1 MGTKMFGKSKRQ
13 IENVTFVQPHK
24 GEVYFYTPIAYAT
37 SLRDPKEKEG
47 KQVFTDSDLALAGK
61 LKLIFER
68 EKMTWFK
75 IKEEKSTTPEKE
87 ERFFTLYYYPRRL
100 VQSRANSS
108 DEKATLQD
116 IKKLFDFIVTEEQ
129 IRFAEVQRPKSP
141 SAYAPF
147 TREQSEEAEAEPKEE
162 SEAVSIVAAEP
173 SEEPQ
178 AIPTATAN
186 KKQETEGQ
194 RSQRPTKE

>member
-1 MGTKMFGKSKRQ
+1 MFGKSKRQ
-13 IENVTFVQPHK
+13 IKNVTFVQPRK

-37 SLRDPKEKEG
+37 NLRDSKENEG

-75 IKEEKSTTPEKE
+75 IKEEKSTTPQKE
-87 ERFFTLYYYPRRL
+87 EHFFALYYYPHRL
-100 VQSRANSS
+100 VESRAKSS

-116 IKKLFDFIVTEEQ
+116 VKELFDFIVTEEQ
-129 IRFAEVQRPKSP
+129 IRFAEVQRSKSP

-147 TREQSEEAEAEPKEE
+147 TKEPSEESEVEPNEQSET
-162 SEAVSIVAAEP
+162 VSVVAAEP
-173 SEEPQ
+173 REEPQ
-178 AIPTATAN
+178 VIPAATAN

-194 RSQRPTKE
+194 RSQRPKQE